1 MKYLFVT
8 LLHIMLIDFSWAQ
21 SLTIQGP
28 CSAQPLHRY
37 EVSEWNEQHVGA
49 FTLQALHALNLNY
62 EGNERGINS
71 IDGSATGMDALEILS
86 ESEMRAYGWCY
97 RVNGLAPEQF
107 PDEIMLTA
115 ITDQVEWFFAFAHY
129 KEGVW
134 ISQCEPAYLLKPN
147 RFCAE
152 IPSL

>member
-1 MKYLFVT
+1 MKFLLVT
-8 LLHIMLIDFSWAQ
+8 LLHISLIDLSRAQ

-28 CSAQPLHRY
+28 CSAVPTHRY
-37 EVSEWNEQHVGA
+37 EASETHFQNVGA
-49 FTLQALHALNLNY
+49 FTLRALDALKLSY
-62 EGNERGINS
+62 EGNERGLNS
-71 IDGSATGMDALEILS
+71 IEGSATGMDALEILS

-107 PDEIMLTA
+107 PDEIMIETA
-115 ITDQVEWFFAFAHY
+115 ADQVEWFFAYAHY
-129 KEGVW
+129 KEGIW